1 MLLSKYRAILYA
13 SGSDAVSLPVSID
26 VIVCRIVP
34 TALASSSCEMRLS
47 ARSSRINV
55 LMAYPSCR
63 VRLSFSMF
71 CNFSFSRP
79 KSLLESIKQ
88 TGVSF

>member
-13 SGSDAVSLPVSID
+13 SGSDAVYLPVSID
-26 VIVCRIVP
+26 VIVCRVVL
-34 TALASSSCEMRLS
+34 TALASSSFEMRLA

-63 VRLSFSMF
+63 VRLSFSIVCF
-71 CNFSFSRP
+71 VISR
-79 KSLLESIKQ
+79 SADRSR
-88 TGVSF
+88 F